1 VRLTQLTSE
10 GTNGAPSCS
19 PDGKWVVFNASR
31 GGDYTLWR
39 VPLEGGTPEQITDYA
54 SAYPTISPDGKWI
67 AFENYAQPRANKIA
81 VIPFSGGQP
90 VRTFDSSVSGVAGY
104 PVIHWTNDGRALTY
118 VLDKQGVSNIWAQ
131 PLDGSPPKQLTDF
144 RTDSIYNFA
153 WSQDGQQLALARG
166 TRNQDVVLIRSLPK

>member
-1 VRLTQLTSE
+1 M
-10 GTNGAPSCS
+10 
-19 PDGKWVVFNASR
+19 VFNASR

-104 PVIHWTNDGRALTY
+104 SVIHWTNDGRALTY
-118 VLDKQGVSNIWAQ
+118 VLHKQGVSNIWAQ